1 MCRGVCVGGGYCV
14 GCVLAGAS
22 VGLSDHY
29 DCGKHS
35 ETTSLV
41 RSVDKLDRPFS
52 GILSYESS
60 LIVKTRVAPSV

>member
-1 MCRGVCVGGGYCV
+1 MCRSVCVSGDCCM

-22 VGLSDHY
+22 VGLSGHY
-29 DCGKHS
+29 DCGKYS

-52 GILSYESS
+52 GILPYESS
-60 LIVKTRVAPSV
+60 LIVKTRVAPPV